1 MQRLPIIL
9 HDGSCMRKRWGI
21 VGTTVGEVKTRSLIM
36 GLSFDLTGKVAIVTG
51 GNGGI
56 GYGIARGLAQ
66 AGANIVIAAR
76 HPAKNAQATA
86 ALREIG
92 LKALSVSMDVRHEAS
107 VQATVQAAVEAFGGV
122 DILVNNAGINIR
134 KAPQD
139 YTLEEW
145 QQVINT
151 NLTGVFLCSRAVY
164 PYMVKAGGGKII
176 NIGSMTS
183 IFGSSVSPVYAAT
196 KGGVVQFTKSLALF
210 WAKDNIQVNVILPGW
225 IHTDLTA
232 SASSERYNFIKARIP
247 HGRWGEPDELAGAAV
262 FLASRASDYVT
273 GIALP
278 VDGGYTSM

>member
-1 MQRLPIIL
+1 MAP
-9 HDGSCMRKRWGI
+9 D
-21 VGTTVGEVKTRSLIM
+21 
-36 GLSFDLTGKVAIVTG
+36 FDLTGKVAIVTG

-56 GYGIARGLAQ
+56 GYGIARGLAE
-66 AGANIVIAAR
+66 AGATIVIAAR
-76 HPAKNAQATA
+76 DPGKNAQATA
-86 ALREIG
+86 ALRQTG
-92 LKALSVSMDVRHEAS
+92 VKAMSVAADVRDEAS
-107 VQATVQAAVEAFGGV
+107 VQAMVQAAVEAFGRV

-145 QQVINT
+145 QQVMST

-164 PYMVKAGGGKII
+164 PFMVKAGGGKVI

-183 IFGSSVSPVYAAT
+183 IFGSNVSAAYAAT
-196 KGGVVQFTKSLALF
+196 KGGVVQFTKSLAIF
-210 WAKDNIQVNVILPGW
+210 WAKDNIQVNAILPGW

-232 SASSERYNFIKARIP
+232 SASSERYHFIRSRIP

-262 FLASRASDYVT
+262 FLAGRASDYVT

-278 VDGGYTSM
+278 VDGGYASM